1 MLMSIATLEGAPAG
15 IIPAHLEQARYLMIV
30 EMDTHECLEVL
41 DGRKKQKPDVFF
53 ARMTVNRNCE
63 AIICGDIRKEAFDIL
78 SEAQVT
84 RYNGA
89 ALQAQEIRKR
99 VNASL
104 RLVGMYEY
112 RMHAPHLLSGGQ
124 KQRVAIAGIIA
135 MMPRCI
141 VLDEATA
148 MLDPVGRRETVD
160 TIKELNEKY
169 GITVVLIT
177 HHMDEAA
184 QAQRLVVMA
193 GGRII
198 DDGPPKEVFQ
208 HVDTLRAAGLSVPE
222 SVALLYE
229 LRQEGFN
236 VPLDALSDEE
246 CAAVLTELLSK

>member
-99 VNASL
+99 VMTNNLPLIRDCREGEGCPSH
-104 RLVGMYEY
+104 G
-112 RMHAPHLLSGGQ
+112 
-124 KQRVAIAGIIA
+124 
-135 MMPRCI
+135 
-141 VLDEATA
+141 
-148 MLDPVGRRETVD
+148 DPDGTGECRD
-160 TIKELNEKY
+160 HSHDHD
-169 GITVVLIT
+169 
-177 HHMDEAA
+177 HH
-184 QAQRLVVMA
+184 
-193 GGRII
+193 
-198 DDGPPKEVFQ
+198 
-208 HVDTLRAAGLSVPE
+208 
-222 SVALLYE
+222 
-229 LRQEGFN
+229 
-236 VPLDALSDEE
+236 
-246 CAAVLTELLSK
+246 